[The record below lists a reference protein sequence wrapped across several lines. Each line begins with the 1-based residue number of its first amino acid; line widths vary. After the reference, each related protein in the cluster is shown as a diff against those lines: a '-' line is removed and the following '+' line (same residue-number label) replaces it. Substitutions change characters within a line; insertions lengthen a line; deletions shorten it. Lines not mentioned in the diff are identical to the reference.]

1 MKYFKTYLLVIG
13 ASLILIGFAQ
23 ESPYVLTT
31 YDLSQ
36 LSARPGKIFISPDVL
51 TLLEFDD
58 QVSDVSTARPDAMTI
73 EVSGNI
79 IRLRANWRAGSTDLV
94 VTIANQTA
102 LFSIDIEPEG
112 DYSRRYL
119 ITEPKPSLPSTSSS
133 SSPARSKASEAIDQA
148 TQVPDWLSVS
158 FTVLSSPGE
167 EILIQYGIKNL
178 GKHDVITDAQRLR
191 LMQAGYQ
198 TPYKLERI
206 STGGTTNRIKPGFA
220 EYGMILIS
228 DPLPEKLSLLWD
240 IVEIGPG
247 TTYTLKKDFHEG
259 LLEPVR

>member
-1 MKYFKTYLLVIG
+1 MNHFRAYLLVIG
-13 ASLILIGFAQ
+13 VSLVFNGFAQ

-36 LSARPGKIFISPDVL
+36 LSARPGKVVISPDVL

-102 LFSIDIEPEG
+102 LFSIEIEPEG

-119 ITEPKPSLPSTSSS
+119 ITEPKPSLPSTSGS
-133 SSPARSKASEAIDQA
+133 SSPATAKATERLEQA
-148 TQVPDWLSVS
+148 NNLPDWLSVS
-158 FTVLSSPGE
+158 FSVLSSPNK

-178 GKHDVITDAQRLR
+178 GKHDVITDAQRLKV
-191 LMQAGYQ
+191 MQAGYQ

-206 STGGTTNRIKPGFA
+206 STGGTTNRIKPGYA

-240 IVEIGPG
+240 MVEIGPG
-247 TTYTLKKDFHEG
+247 TTYTLKRDFHEG